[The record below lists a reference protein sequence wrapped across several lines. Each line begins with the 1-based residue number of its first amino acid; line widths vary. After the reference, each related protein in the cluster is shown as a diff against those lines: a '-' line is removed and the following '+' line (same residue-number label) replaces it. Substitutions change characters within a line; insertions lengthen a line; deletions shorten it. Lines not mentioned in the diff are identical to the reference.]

1 VEPATAHT
9 ATGSGAPPWRRTW
22 CRLRRAAAGRDIGLG
37 YAAIVLVVQGVLAAL
52 PPQTRHQ
59 LVLASSTNLANLH
72 QYPPL
77 VLGAS
82 AFVLDSPGTLVL
94 LPVLVTVYGEVQR
107 WLGRTA
113 TCIMAA
119 LSHVGATVFVAT
131 MLTARISRGEA
142 SLTVATSA
150 DVGVSYGIAGLLGL
164 LAARVPRRWRYPYLG
179 LITGVLLAALLTT
192 RTFTNLGHLAAWVF
206 GLAVAQIAT
215 RAQQATAQR
224 ATAQR

>member
-1 VEPATAHT
+1 M
-9 ATGSGAPPWRRTW
+9 
-22 CRLRRAAAGRDIGLG
+22 RRAVSGRDVGWG
-37 YAAIVLVVQGVLAAL
+37 YAIVVLVVQ
-52 PPQTRHQ
+52 
-59 LVLASSTNLANLH
+59 LVLAVLPSQIHDRVVLDSSTNLANLH

-82 AFVLDSPGTLVL
+82 AFVVDSPWDLWL
-94 LPVLVTVYGEVQR
+94 LPLLVAAYGAVQR

-113 TCIMAA
+113 TLIMGV

-164 LAARVPRRWRYPYLG
+164 LAARVPRRWRYAYLG
-179 LITGVLLAALLTT
+179 VISATLVAALLAS
-192 RTFTNLGHLAAWVF
+192 RTFTNLGHLTAWAL
-206 GLAVAQIAT
+206 GLAVAWIA
-215 RAQQATAQR
+215 AKAQR
-224 ATAQR
+224 MASTAR